1 VISGNK
7 SVSIAILS
15 VLGALAAADAG
26 HEDEDGY
33 KSNWMVAGW
42 DCRGESAVNELA
54 LTLPERFVMPA
65 SAQVIPA
72 WTQYQDCESR

>member
-1 VISGNK
+1 MNPGNR
-7 SVSIAILS
+7 VFIAIFG

-26 HEDEDGY
+26 HEDEDDY
-33 KSNWMVAGW
+33 KSNWMVADL
-42 DCRGESAVNELA
+42 DCRGEGAVNELP